1 MIIGIV
7 AISQNYAIGKGGKL
21 PWHYPSDL
29 KFFKRTTVGNA
40 LVMGANT
47 WRAIGRPLPSRL
59 NMVLTSSRRI
69 DDAAGAV
76 VLGSKPEVVAIA
88 NYLRC
93 DTFIAGG
100 AKTYEVFAE
109 DVEKWYVTEIPVT
122 IPDADTFMPENFLF
136 GFECIETIELED
148 GLNVKVFSRK

>member
-7 AISQNYAIGKGGKL
+7 AISQNYAIGKDGKL
-21 PWHYPSDL
+21 PWHYSSDL

-47 WRAIGRPLPSRL
+47 WRAIGKPLPSRL
-59 NMVLTSSRRI
+59 NIVLSRSRQI
-69 DDAAGAV
+69 ENAAGAV
-76 VLGSKPEVVAIA
+76 VLGSKPEIIAIA

-100 AKTYEVFAE
+100 AKSFEVFAE
-109 DVEKWYVTEIPVT
+109 DIEQWYVTEIPVAV
-122 IPDADTFMPENFLF
+122 PDADTFMPENF
-136 GFECIETIELED
+136 
-148 GLNVKVFSRK
+148 